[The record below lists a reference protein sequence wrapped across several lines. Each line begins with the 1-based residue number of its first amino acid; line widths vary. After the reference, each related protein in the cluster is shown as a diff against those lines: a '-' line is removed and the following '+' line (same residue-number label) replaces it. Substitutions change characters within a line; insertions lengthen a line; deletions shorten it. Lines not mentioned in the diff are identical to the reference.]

1 MAGGDLRDQCSGAC
15 SSSLLL
21 GPKAAVRGGLTVNKR
36 FEIGTEIS
44 FLHLPEHI
52 EQRPDTVSVVG
63 KAAPVNGISNDVV
76 KWNSVAVGAVGGVR
90 VGPERIPITLR
101 VAAGLMVG
109 SVTDRR
115 NGTFDAG
122 SGAELAQAAKTAQA
136 ATHFY
141 LAPEVRAGYAFTDHV
156 SAGIGVRG
164 TFAFDLAVPRWDTRR
179 PTVLERSGLAYWS
192 NGTGAGSA
200 GERLMG
206 GVRVMLDPALYLRYD
221 F

>member
-1 MAGGDLRDQCSGAC
+1 M
-15 SSSLLL
+15 L
-21 GPKAAVRGGLTVNKR
+21 GPKGALRAGLIVDKR
-36 FEIGTEIS
+36 FELGAELS

-52 EQRPDTVSVVG
+52 EQRPDTVAVVG
-63 KAAPVNGISNDVV
+63 RPAPAGGITNDVV
-76 KWNSVAVGAVGGVR
+76 KWNSVGFGAVGGVR
-90 VGPERIPITLR
+90 LGPEKIPVTLR
-101 VAAGLMVG
+101 LAAGVLVG

-115 NGTFDAG
+115 NGTFD
-122 SGAELAQAAKTAQA
+122 SGFGPELAQAAKTAQA

-141 LAPEVRAGYAFTDHV
+141 VAPEVRAGYAFTEHV
-156 SAGIGVRG
+156 SAGIGIRG